1 MVEAVQ
7 ENPLESRIKR
17 QIILK
22 HYRKEKKYRESVQKL
37 VPVRET
43 WKTDMRAL
51 FKVLQDEGTNKHL
64 RPTCESLLKWGGI
77 PGKDPGEHHEH

>member
-37 VPVRET
+37 VPVKET

-51 FKVLQDEGTNKHL
+51 FNKRDKFSRMKERTN
-64 RPTCESLLKWGGI
+64 T
-77 PGKDPGEHHEH
+77 

>member
-43 WKTDMRAL
+43 WKTDMSAL
-51 FKVLQDEGTNKHL
+51 FNKRDKFSRMKERTN
-64 RPTCESLLKWGGI
+64 T
-77 PGKDPGEHHEH
+77 

>member
-7 ENPLESRIKR
+7 ENPREQNKR

-22 HYRKEKKYRESVQKL
+22 HYRKETKYRESVQKL

-43 WKTDMRAL
+43 QKTDMRAL
-51 FKVLQDEGTNKHL
+51 FNKRDKFSRMKEQTN
-64 RPTCESLLKWGGI
+64 T
-77 PGKDPGEHHEH
+77 